1 MRNMEKVL
9 SARTDMR
16 EKCLLWGLP
25 GIVICIISL
34 LVSLKVGYSFGQSS
48 FVECITFAVCT
59 ALLFLLYWLIFQTLP
74 QDLCN
79 IIVSRWQKQTEQTNG
94 ISDIA
99 EESRK
104 QEKLPLP
111 AVANIHSCP
120 VQEDCGQTVEKP
132 IEDSISVIQDATPLS
147 ESPLLIYDRCRSV
160 HREQQERQRKE
171 MLQCVNTYI
180 LETMSPFCDMETI
193 SFIQEDVMEWANDK
207 NHEPRAVSVSSELTT
222 LDLRHFVW
230 NIAER
235 LQFFGMDYSCMQR
248 GMFVKRLFPDI
259 CRNAEADYLAKN
271 LTHKAKEGFIKL
283 DKPDK
288 GEFLFHGPVE

>member
-1 MRNMEKVL
+1 MEKVL

-79 IIVSRWQKQTEQTNG
+79 IIVSCWQKQTEQTNG

-104 QEKLPLP
+104 QEKLLLP

-147 ESPLLIYDRCRSV
+147 ESPLSIYDRCRSV
-160 HREQQERQRKE
+160 HRLFVMNKFYWESTPIFLKPCPRSVIWKQSPLFRK
-171 MLQCVNTYI
+171 MSWNGPMTR
-180 LETMSPFCDMETI
+180 TMSREQYP
-193 SFIQEDVMEWANDK
+193 
-207 NHEPRAVSVSSELTT
+207 
-222 LDLRHFVW
+222 
-230 NIAER
+230 
-235 LQFFGMDYSCMQR
+235 
-248 GMFVKRLFPDI
+248 
-259 CRNAEADYLAKN
+259 
-271 LTHKAKEGFIKL
+271 
-283 DKPDK
+283 
-288 GEFLFHGPVE
+288 

>member
-1 MRNMEKVL
+1 MEKVL
-9 SARTDMR
+9 SARTNMK

-25 GIVICIISL
+25 GIVICTISL

-48 FVECITFAVCT
+48 FVECIAFAICT
-59 ALLFLLYWLIFQTLP
+59 ALQFLLYWLIFQTLP
-74 QDLCN
+74 QDLYN
-79 IIVSRWQKQTEQTNG
+79 IFVSRRQKLTEQANG
-94 ISDIA
+94 IYDIA
-99 EESRK
+99 GVSKEQKDLLLPDATDVSSILFEEDCA
-104 QEKLPLP
+104 QT
-111 AVANIHSCP
+111 
-120 VQEDCGQTVEKP
+120 VQEPVAFIHNT
-132 IEDSISVIQDATPLS
+132 TPHS
-147 ESPLLIYDRCRSV
+147 ESFQSIYDRCKSA
-160 HREQQERQRKE
+160 HRVQLEQQKKE

-207 NHEPRAVSVSSELTT
+207 SHEPRAVSVSSELTT

-248 GMFVKRLFPDI
+248 GMFVKRLFPNI
-259 CRNAEADYLAKN
+259 CRNAELDYLAKN

-283 DKPDK
+283 DKPDRGK
-288 GEFLFHGPVE
+288 FLFHQGESL

>member
-1 MRNMEKVL
+1 
-9 SARTDMR
+9 
-16 EKCLLWGLP
+16 
-25 GIVICIISL
+25 
-34 LVSLKVGYSFGQSS
+34 
-48 FVECITFAVCT
+48 
-59 ALLFLLYWLIFQTLP
+59 
-74 QDLCN
+74 
-79 IIVSRWQKQTEQTNG
+79 
-94 ISDIA
+94 
-99 EESRK
+99 
-104 QEKLPLP
+104 
-111 AVANIHSCP
+111 
-120 VQEDCGQTVEKP
+120 
-132 IEDSISVIQDATPLS
+132 
-147 ESPLLIYDRCRSV
+147 
-160 HREQQERQRKE
+160 

-288 GEFLFHGPVE
+288 GKFLFHGPVE

>member
-1 MRNMEKVL
+1 MEKVL
-9 SARTDMR
+9 SARINMK

-25 GIVICIISL
+25 GIVICTISL

-48 FVECITFAVCT
+48 FVECIAFAICT
-59 ALLFLLYWLIFQTLP
+59 ALQFLLYWLIFQTLP
-74 QDLCN
+74 QDLYN
-79 IIVSRWQKQTEQTNG
+79 IFVCRRQKLTEQANG
-94 ISDIA
+94 IYDIA
-99 EESRK
+99 GVSKEQK
-104 QEKLPLP
+104 DLLLPDATDVSSILFE
-111 AVANIHSCP
+111 
-120 VQEDCGQTVEKP
+120 EDCGQTVKEP
-132 IEDSISVIQDATPLS
+132 IAFIHNTAPQS
-147 ESPLLIYDRCRSV
+147 ESSQSIYDRCKSA
-160 HREQQERQRKE
+160 HRVQLEQQKKE

-207 NHEPRAVSVSSELTT
+207 SHEPRAVSVSSELTT

-248 GMFVKRLFPDI
+248 GMFVKRLFPNI
-259 CRNAEADYLAKN
+259 CRNAELDYLAKN

-288 GEFLFHGPVE
+288 GKFLFHRPVE

>member
-1 MRNMEKVL
+1 MEKVL
-9 SARTDMR
+9 LVRTNMK

-25 GIVICIISL
+25 GIVICTISL

-48 FVECITFAVCT
+48 FVECIAFAICT
-59 ALLFLLYWLIFQTLP
+59 ALQFLLYWLIFQTLP
-74 QDLCN
+74 QDLYN
-79 IIVSRWQKQTEQTNG
+79 IFVSRRQKLTEQANG
-94 ISDIA
+94 IYDIA
-99 EESRK
+99 GVSKEQK
-104 QEKLPLP
+104 DLLLPDATDVSSILFE
-111 AVANIHSCP
+111 
-120 VQEDCGQTVEKP
+120 EDCGQTVEEP
-132 IEDSISVIQDATPLS
+132 VAFIHNTTPHS
-147 ESPLLIYDRCRSV
+147 ESFQSIYDRCKSA
-160 HREQQERQRKE
+160 HRVQLEQQKKE

-207 NHEPRAVSVSSELTT
+207 SHEPRAVSVSSELTT

-248 GMFVKRLFPDI
+248 GMFVKRLFPNI
-259 CRNAEADYLAKN
+259 CRNAELDYLAKN

-283 DKPDK
+283 DKPDRGK
-288 GEFLFHGPVE
+288 FLFHQGEFL